1 MEASLFWYDIETFGR
16 HPGLDRIAQ
25 FAGVRTDD
33 TFEPVE
39 EPIIEYVRIPPDY
52 VPSLEACLLTGIT
65 PEMTLEKGI
74 REYEL
79 AAKIYKEWTRPGT
92 CVAGYNNIKFD
103 DEFMRNVFYRNL
115 FDPYI
120 REYSRGNSRWDLI
133 NVARAAKDLRP
144 EGINWPVNDDG
155 IPSFKLEDVAE
166 ANGIDR
172 GVVHE
177 AYADVQ
183 TTIALAKLLYEKQ
196 PKLFTFL
203 FRHRLKNRISR
214 LINIQHREPVLH
226 TSPFFSRQEGCT
238 TVVAPLTVDPGN
250 RNAIIVFDLR
260 FDPGPL
266 FDLSVEEIRRRVFT
280 SRDELDEERIP
291 LNTVHINKSPVLAPL
306 SVLDDA
312 SAERLGIDTAAVERR
327 WDRIRRQTNLTE
339 KIRSVYEGSGGA
351 KSAEAEDVELA
362 IYSGGFFLDEDKRLF
377 DTLHESG
384 FTTWREAG
392 GEFTDPRA
400 VKLLHRLIGRNF
412 PELFSEHE
420 QKKWKNFCAT
430 RLLFPP
436 DRQIDD
442 FGTFEKK
449 LETQSRSTE
458 LGPREKLIIRS
469 LMDYRDRLKKTVLAY
484 E

>member
-16 HPGLDRIAQ
+16 HPGLDRVAQ

-74 REYEL
+74 CEYEL
-79 AAKIYKEWTRPGT
+79 AAKIYTEWTRPGS
-92 CVAGYNNIKFD
+92 CVVGYNNISFD

-144 EGINWPVNDDG
+144 EGINWPVNEDG
-155 IPSFKLEDVAE
+155 MPSFKLEDLAR
-166 ANGIDR
+166 ANGIDQSNA
-172 GVVHE
+172 HE
-177 AYADVQ
+177 AHADVK
-183 TTIALAKLLYEKQ
+183 TTIALAKLLHEKQ

-226 TSPFFSRQEGCT
+226 TSHFFSREEGCT
-238 TVVAPLTVDPGN
+238 TAVAPLAVDPGN
-250 RNAIIVFDLR
+250 RNAVIVFDLR
-260 FDPGPL
+260 FDPDPL

-280 SRDELDEERIP
+280 SRDELEEARIP
-291 LNTVHINKSPVLAPL
+291 LNTVHINKSPVVAPL

-312 SAERLGIDTAAVERR
+312 SAARLGIDPPAVERR
-327 WDRIRRQTNLTE
+327 WNRIRRQTNLTE
-339 KIRSVYEGSGGA
+339 KIRSVYEGGGA
-351 KSAEAEDVELA
+351 GAHPEAEDVELA

-384 FTTWREAG
+384 FSTWREVG

-412 PELFSEHE
+412 PELFSKHE
-420 QKKWKNFCAT
+420 QEKWKNFCAS

-436 DRQIDD
+436 GGHIDD

-449 LETQSRSTE
+449 IETRSRSTE
-458 LGPREKLIIRS
+458 LSARDKLIIRS
-469 LMDYRDRLKKTVLAY
+469 LMDYRDRLKQTVLAY